1 MNKKTLITIPLV
13 ALILSFSSITVYTVQ
28 AQNSVPNSPNR
39 PTEAPEGEE
48 TEAETTPSP
57 TAKPEEEENAV
68 EKEVQE
74 LREKVESKVSELQNQ
89 NKTTYAGY
97 IVDIKDNT
105 MQLRAEE
112 GDLTVDI
119 DPELTQFFQI
129 QNNTTDELEK
139 DDFEKNDYILVS
151 GPEIGKTI
159 TANAIYKDT
168 HYIVRSGKII
178 EVNADTYYVRVQTQ
192 EKVTYILDIEQST
205 TQQIL
210 DIKTMNLE
218 SAGFSKLKEGDN
230 IHFYAKSSS
239 EEDQTRFAAV
249 KTIII
254 PQEYFIKE

>member
-1 MNKKTLITIPLV
+1 MNKKTLLTIPLI
-13 ALILSFSSITVYTVQ
+13 ALILALSSFSVYTVQ
-28 AQNSVPNSPNR
+28 AQNSVTNSPNR
-39 PTEAPEGEE
+39 PTESPEEEE
-48 TEAETTPSP
+48 TETTPSP
-57 TAKPEEEENAV
+57 TAKPEEKNAV

-119 DPELTQFFQI
+119 DPELTQFFQV
-129 QNNTTDELEK
+129 QNNTTDELKK
-139 DDFEKNDYILVS
+139 DDFKKNDYILVS

-178 EVNADTYYVRVQTQ
+178 EVNSDTFYVRVQTQ

-230 IHFYAKSSS
+230 IHFYAKSSF

>member
-1 MNKKTLITIPLV
+1 MNKKILITIPLI
-13 ALILSFSSITVYTVQ
+13 ALMLSFSSFSAYTVQ
-28 AQNSVPNSPNR
+28 AQNSVANR
-39 PTEAPEGEE
+39 SNKPTEAPEGEE
-48 TEAETTPSP
+48 TKAKTTPSP
-57 TAKPEEEENAV
+57 TAKPKEKNAV

-105 MQLRAEE
+105 IQLRAEE

-119 DPELTQFFQI
+119 DPELTQFYRI

-139 DDFEKNDYILVS
+139 DDFKKNDYILVS

-178 EVNADTYYVRVQTQ
+178 EVNSDTYYVRVQTQ

-210 DIKTMNLE
+210 DIKTMKLE

-230 IHFYAKSSS
+230 IHFFAKMGS
-239 EEDQTRFAAV
+239 EKDQTRFAAV

-254 PQEYFIKE
+254 PQEYFMKE